1 MRGSESRLAWR
12 KLEKKFEPIAYL
24 RRSVVLS
31 LHLFASSCF
40 SRTIIRLSWFNFI
53 VLEAIERRLF
63 ANGDTRCVIATAARS
78 RSRIGITKLWLC
90 TARQTKQARQNT
102 IYKNKPNSIIDRGAT
117 QQFHLAVARATSKS
131 KRGGRRTKGKGI
143 HVTSTIS

>member
-1 MRGSESRLAWR
+1 MRLKIQWGRKRTIRGSESRLAWR

-24 RRSVVLS
+24 RRNVVLKVVLS

-117 QQFHLAVARATSKS
+117 QQFLSRSGARNE
-131 KRGGRRTKGKGI
+131 
-143 HVTSTIS
+143 